1 MGKDHR
7 RTKASESGMQTGSMK
22 SSEGGVTGCN
32 AAKRKRTCSDWTS
45 LLSKD
50 NGGPGEVPGRAEA
63 VREAIEL
70 SKRKRRMR
78 GGKKR

>member
-1 MGKDHR
+1 
-7 RTKASESGMQTGSMK
+7 MK
-22 SSEGGVTGCN
+22 SSKDGECGLST
-32 AAKRKRTCSDWTS
+32 ARKRVGCSDWTS